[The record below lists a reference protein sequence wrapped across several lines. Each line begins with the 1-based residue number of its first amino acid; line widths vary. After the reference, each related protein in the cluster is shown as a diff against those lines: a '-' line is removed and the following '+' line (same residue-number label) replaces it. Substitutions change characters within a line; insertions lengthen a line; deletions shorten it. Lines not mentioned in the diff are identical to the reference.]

1 MPSVFLTKSQKRSS
15 NAEEV
20 LRNCVHK
27 QKTTIKALAKQT
39 GIPYP
44 TMIKRFRE
52 PETCTL
58 EELWTILD
66 ALDVQEDERKKI
78 LA

>member
-1 MPSVFLTKSQKRSS
+1 MPSVFLTKSQKRSRE
-15 NAEEV
+15 AKKV
-20 LRNCVHK
+20 LRDCVNN
-27 QKTTIKALAKQT
+27 QETTIKAVAKQT

-58 EELWTILD
+58 EELWKILD
-66 ALDVQEDERKKI
+66 ALDAQEEERKKI

>member
-15 NAEEV
+15 NAEEI
-20 LRNCVHK
+20 LRNCVNK

-58 EELWTILD
+58 EELWKILD
-66 ALDVQEDERKKI
+66 ALDAQEDERKKI